1 MTGIGKEEH
10 PARSIESPNSQ
21 GPLTNDT
28 APEENAW
35 MPKVL
40 ECSAE
45 ITEFPTDLELN
56 EVWYWLH
63 SRLRAIGDL
72 DHEPARLVALL
83 TWNEKTVNDA
93 LHAARL
99 EINQLEEEGKT
110 RRAHLEYLTA
120 EYLAHLALEGV
131 SIPNAGL
138 HPA

>member
-1 MTGIGKEEH
+1 MET
-10 PARSIESPNSQ
+10 PNSQ
-21 GPLTNDT
+21 DPLANDT
-28 APEENAW
+28 AQKENAW
-35 MPKVL
+35 RPQVL
-40 ECSAE
+40 DGSAE
-45 ITEFPTDLELN
+45 ITEFPADLELN

-63 SRLRAIGDL
+63 SRLRAIGSL

-83 TWNEKTVNDA
+83 AWNEKAVNDA

-110 RRAHLEYLTA
+110 RRVHLEYLTA